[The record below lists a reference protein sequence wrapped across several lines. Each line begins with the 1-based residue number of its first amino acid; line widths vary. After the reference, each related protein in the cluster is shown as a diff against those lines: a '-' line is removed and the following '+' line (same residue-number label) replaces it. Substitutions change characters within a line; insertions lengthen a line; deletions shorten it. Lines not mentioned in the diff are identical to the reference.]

1 LAGALNRPQTQ
12 LGFFSSISVEQES
25 SVRAKQEKG
34 AAPSGGRGPVKQAAG
49 TSSAVLKDSARQQ
62 AVPDLVKYM
71 TAVEKC
77 SDLIMLM
84 DAEGVIEYVNPVF
97 ELVTGYRRDEV
108 VGMNRSVLIPTGADG
123 VQTMPPEADFG
134 SSDWH
139 GTVRLSK
146 KDGGSF
152 LCKSSVYPIKTP
164 EDIITNY
171 LSVSEDITE
180 QIVSGE
186 KLQYLT
192 RCDGTTGLTNRGW
205 FIKCLN
211 DWIDSA
217 DEQATGALFLFD
229 LDQFKFISDSFGH
242 GMGDELLR
250 RVGKLLQIMLRYL
263 NSRYLKEQ
271 VGESL
276 LSRLSGDEFAVF
288 LPSVGRVESVTI
300 AEQIRK
306 GLEDFYQPDAQC
318 HLTASIGV
326 AFFPEHGKTSAELLT
341 RADSAMYRAK
351 DLGRNRFHFYSPE
364 EHGIE
369 RMHLRLQRKEEILKA
384 LKEDRFEP
392 WYQPILDLKDSTVKH
407 YEVLARM
414 RDRDGKVILPGPFID
429 IAERFGLVSHI
440 ARLITEKALV
450 LQAEM
455 KSRGFPL
462 TFCINVSGKELGDK
476 EFLYY
481 LQSKIYE
488 TGADPKCVIFEI
500 TETASVHD
508 LDRAMEFINAL
519 KSMGCRI
526 SLDDFGIGFTS
537 FLYLKEM
544 NVDYIKIAGS
554 FIKNLRQNVND
565 QLFVKAISD
574 VAGGMGIK
582 TIAEFVECEELVP
595 VLKSYGIDYAQGYAI
610 GRPAPAPEYKGQ
622 QNGITKTGD
631 N

>member
-1 LAGALNRPQTQ
+1 MIEELAVRPKDKKPPVVAAAHNPANPDAPGET
-12 LGFFSSISVEQES
+12 
-25 SVRAKQEKG
+25 AKGK
-34 AAPSGGRGPVKQAAG
+34 AAG
-49 TSSAVLKDSARQQ
+49 GKKAASELAKF
-62 AVPDLVKYM
+62 M

-77 SDLIMLM
+77 SDLIVLM
-84 DAEGVIEYVNPVF
+84 DTVGAIEYVNPMF
-97 ELVTGYRRDEV
+97 EHVTGYSSKEI
-108 VGMNRSVLIPTGADG
+108 VGQNRSVL
-123 VQTMPPEADFG
+123 VPPDATENDSPSREVIFG
-134 SSDWH
+134 PGGWH
-139 GTVRLSK
+139 GTVRNKK

-152 LCKSSVYPIKTP
+152 WSKSSVYPVKDPDGALTG
-164 EDIITNY
+164 Y
-171 LSVSEDITE
+171 LSVCEDITE
-180 QIVSGE
+180 KMVSGE

-192 RCDGTTGLTNRGW
+192 RHDATTGLTNRTW
-205 FIKCLN
+205 FIKRLN
-211 DWIDSA
+211 EWIDGA
-217 DEQATGALFLFD
+217 GEGATGALFLFD

-263 NSRYLKEQ
+263 NSRYLKEP

-276 LSRLSGDEFAVF
+276 LCRLSGDEFAVF

-326 AFFPEHGKTSAELLT
+326 AFFPEHGKTTAELLT

-364 EHGIE
+364 EQEIE

-414 RDRDGKVILPGPFID
+414 RDRDGTVILPGPFID

-440 ARLITEKALV
+440 ARVITEKALL

-455 KSRGFPL
+455 KSRGCPL

-488 TGADPKCVIFEI
+488 TGADPESVIFEI

-508 LDRAMEFINAL
+508 LERAMAFINAL

-544 NVDYIKIAGS
+544 NVDFIKIAGS

-565 QLFVKAISD
+565 QLFVKAIGD
-574 VAGGMGIK
+574 VASGMGIK
-582 TIAEFVECEELVP
+582 TIAEFVESPELLP
-595 VLKSYGIDYAQGYAI
+595 VLKGYGVDYAQGYAI
-610 GRPAPAPEYKGQ
+610 GRPAPAPEYKGSMSDALKD
-622 QNGITKTGD
+622 IE
-631 N
+631 

>member
-1 LAGALNRPQTQ
+1 M
-12 LGFFSSISVEQES
+12 E
-25 SVRAKQEKG
+25 
-34 AAPSGGRGPVKQAAG
+34 QAA
-49 TSSAVLKDSARQQ
+49 SE
-62 AVPDLVKYM
+62 LVKFM

-77 SDLIMLM
+77 SDLIVLM
-84 DAEGVIEYVNPVF
+84 DAGGVIEYVNPMF
-97 ELVTGYRRDEV
+97 ELVTGYTRGEI
-108 VGMNRSVLIPTGADG
+108 VGQNRSVLIPPDSTENDS
-123 VQTMPPEADFG
+123 PPREADIG
-134 SSDWH
+134 PEGWH
-139 GTVRLSK
+139 GTVRNRK

-152 LCKSSVYPIKTP
+152 WSKSSVYPINGR
-164 EDIITNY
+164 DGAITNY
-171 LSVSEDITE
+171 LSVCEDITE
-180 QIVSGE
+180 QMVSGE

-192 RCDGTTGLTNRGW
+192 RHDGVTGLTNRSW
-205 FIKCLN
+205 FINRLN
-211 DWIDSA
+211 EWIDGA
-217 DEQATGALFLFD
+217 GAEATGALFLFD

-263 NSRYLKEQ
+263 NSRYLKEP

-326 AFFPEHGKTSAELLT
+326 AFYPEHGKTSTELLT

-364 EHGIE
+364 EQAIE

-392 WYQPILDLKDSTVKH
+392 WYQPILDLKDGTVKH

-440 ARLITEKALV
+440 ARLITEKALT
-450 LQAEM
+450 LQSEM
-455 KSRGFPL
+455 KGRGYPL
-462 TFCINVSGKELGDK
+462 SFCINVSGKELGDK

-488 TGADPKCVIFEI
+488 TGADPE
-500 TETASVHD
+500 S
-508 LDRAMEFINAL
+508 
-519 KSMGCRI
+519 
-526 SLDDFGIGFTS
+526 
-537 FLYLKEM
+537 
-544 NVDYIKIAGS
+544 
-554 FIKNLRQNVND
+554 
-565 QLFVKAISD
+565 
-574 VAGGMGIK
+574 
-582 TIAEFVECEELVP
+582 
-595 VLKSYGIDYAQGYAI
+595 
-610 GRPAPAPEYKGQ
+610 
-622 QNGITKTGD
+622 
-631 N
+631 

>member
-1 LAGALNRPQTQ
+1 MRKRLFGREELAVPAKEKNTP
-12 LGFFSSISVEQES
+12 VAP
-25 SVRAKQEKG
+25 SVRTQ
-34 AAPSGGRGPVKQAAG
+34 SGPRAAG
-49 TSSAVLKDSARQQ
+49 GKGGARKK
-62 AVPDLVKYM
+62 AGTELTKFM
-71 TAVEKC
+71 MAVEKC
-77 SDLIMLM
+77 SDLIVLM
-84 DAEGVIEYVNPVF
+84 DAVGVIEYVNPMF
-97 ELVTGYRRDEV
+97 ELVTGYSRSEI
-108 VGMNRSVLIPTGADG
+108 VGQNRSVLVPPDSTESESP
-123 VQTMPPEADFG
+123 PPEAVLSPG
-134 SSDWH
+134 GWH
-139 GTVRLSK
+139 GTVRNRK
-146 KDGGSF
+146 KDGSSF
-152 LCKSSVYPIKTP
+152 WSKSSVYPVKDAGGAP
-164 EDIITNY
+164 AGY
-171 LSVSEDITE
+171 LSVCEDITE
-180 QIVSGE
+180 KMVSGE

-192 RCDGTTGLTNRGW
+192 RHDGTTGLTNRAW
-205 FIKCLN
+205 FIKRLN
-211 DWIDSA
+211 EWIDGA
-217 DEQATGALFLFD
+217 GEDATGALFLFD

-263 NSRYLKEQ
+263 NSRYLNEP

-326 AFFPEHGKTSAELLT
+326 AFFPEHGRTTAELLT

-364 EHGIE
+364 EQEIE

-392 WYQPILDLKDSTVKH
+392 WYQPILDLKDGSVRH

-440 ARLITEKALV
+440 ARTITEKALL
-450 LQAEM
+450 LQSEM
-455 KSRGFPL
+455 KGRGYPL

-488 TGADPKCVIFEI
+488 TGADPASVIFEI
-500 TETASVHD
+500 TETASIHD
-508 LDRAMEFINAL
+508 LERAMAFINTL

-554 FIKNLRQNVND
+554 FIKNLKQNVND
-565 QLFVKAISD
+565 QLFVKAICD
-574 VAGGMGIK
+574 VARGMGIK
-582 TIAEFVECEELVP
+582 TIAEFVENRDLLQA
-595 VLKSYGIDYAQGYAI
+595 LKGYGVDYAQGYAI
-610 GRPAPAPEYKGQ
+610 GRPAPAPEYKGTLDDLLKDIENQ
-622 QNGITKTGD
+622 
-631 N
+631 

>member
-1 LAGALNRPQTQ
+1 MRTKDKETPGQPAARKPT
-12 LGFFSSISVEQES
+12 
-25 SVRAKQEKG
+25 AH
-34 AAPSGGRGPVKQAAG
+34 APSAKAPAGKGQGGEQA
-49 TSSAVLKDSARQQ
+49 SFE
-62 AVPDLVKYM
+62 LVKFM

-77 SDLIMLM
+77 SDLIVLM
-84 DAEGVIEYVNPVF
+84 DAGGVIEYVNPTF
-97 ELVTGYRRDEV
+97 ELVTGYTRGEI
-108 VGMNRSVLIPTGADG
+108 VGQNRSLLV
-123 VQTMPPEADFG
+123 PPDSTEKDSPPREADIG
-134 SSDWH
+134 PEGWH
-139 GTVRLSK
+139 GTVRNRK

-152 LCKSSVYPIKTP
+152 WSKSSVYPINGR
-164 EDIITNY
+164 DGAVTNY
-171 LSVSEDITE
+171 LSVCEDITE
-180 QIVSGE
+180 QMVSGE

-192 RCDGTTGLTNRGW
+192 RHDGVTGLTNRSW
-205 FIKCLN
+205 FINRLN
-211 DWIDSA
+211 EWIDMA
-217 DEQATGALFLFD
+217 GTEATGALFLFD

-263 NSRYLKEQ
+263 NSRYLKEP

-326 AFFPEHGKTSAELLT
+326 AFYPEHGKTSTELLT

-364 EHGIE
+364 EQAIE

-392 WYQPILDLKDSTVKH
+392 WYQPILDLKDGTVKH

-440 ARLITEKALV
+440 ARLITEKALT
-450 LQAEM
+450 LQSEM
-455 KSRGFPL
+455 KGRGYPL
-462 TFCINVSGKELGDK
+462 SFCINVSGKEIGDK

-488 TGADPKCVIFEI
+488 TGADPESVIFEI
-500 TETASVHD
+500 TETASIHD
-508 LDRAMEFINAL
+508 LDRAMDFINTL

-554 FIKNLRQNVND
+554 FIKNLKQNVND
-565 QLFVKAISD
+565 QLFVKAIGD

-582 TIAEFVECEELVP
+582 TIAEFVENSDLLP
-595 VLKSYGIDYAQGYAI
+595 VLKAYGVDYAQGYAI
-610 GRPAPAPEYKGQ
+610 GRPAPAPEYRGSLNDLPKD
-622 QNGITKTGD
+622 TE
-631 N
+631 